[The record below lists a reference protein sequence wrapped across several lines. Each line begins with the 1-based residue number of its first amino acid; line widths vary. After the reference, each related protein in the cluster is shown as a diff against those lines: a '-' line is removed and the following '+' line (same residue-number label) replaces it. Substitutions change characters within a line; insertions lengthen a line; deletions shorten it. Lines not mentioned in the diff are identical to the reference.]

1 MEQEACME
9 SVALRLEQ
17 QRPAD
22 SPCEVSE
29 VHTDPLGFISV
40 SHHILLD
47 PILRF
52 LCKFICLS
60 WSVRLHCLSQSK

>member
-1 MEQEACME
+1 MVVEQEACME
-9 SVALRLEQ
+9 SVAPGLEQ

-22 SPCEVSE
+22 SPYEVSE
-29 VHTDPLGFISV
+29 VHTDPLGFISM

-52 LCKFICLS
+52 LCKSVCLS
-60 WSVRLHCLSQSK
+60 WSVRLDCLS